1 MSRPTR
7 QAFRIYRVGGSV
19 RDELL
24 GRTGG
29 DRDWVV
35 VGATP
40 EMLAASGFRAVGSDF
55 PVFLHPETKEEYA
68 LARTE
73 RKHGR
78 GYRGFQF
85 FASPEVT
92 LESDL
97 ARRDLTIN
105 AMARDDAGTLI
116 DPYGGLADLRAG
128 VLRHVSPAFVED
140 PLRVLRVARFAARL
154 DFAVAPE
161 TMRLMRAIVRSGELA
176 TVAPERV
183 WQEVARGLAE
193 PRPSRMLAV
202 LDEARALDT
211 VLPEIAQAYP
221 GRRGARWTALRK
233 ALDRAAAQSSS
244 LEARYA
250 VLAHDLGPRS
260 DVPAVAARARIRA
273 ADALSAR
280 LKVPASCRDAARLA
294 ARVLPQV
301 GAIDDLA
308 PGRILDVLLAA
319 DGLRRPERIDVLLE
333 AHAAVAGVDTERV
346 ATRWRDALGVVR
358 RVALRDVARAYPHAD
373 AIQKAVRAARLAAL
387 RRWKREA
394 AR

>member
-1 MSRPTR
+1 VARPTR
-7 QAFRIYRVGGSV
+7 QAFRVYRVGGSV

-29 DRDWVV
+29 DRDWVI

-73 RKHGR
+73 RKQGR

-116 DPYGGLADLRAG
+116 DPHGGLADLRAR

-176 TVAPERV
+176 TVAAERV
-183 WQEVARGLAE
+183 WQEIARGLAE

-202 LDEARALDT
+202 LDEARALDA
-211 VLPEIAQAYP
+211 VLPEIAHAYP
-221 GRRGARWTALRK
+221 ARRGARWTALGE
-233 ALDRAAAQSSS
+233 ALDRAAANACS

-250 VLAHDLGPRS
+250 VLAHDLAPRS
-260 DVPAVAARARIRA
+260 GRPAVAARMRTRG

-294 ARVLPQV
+294 ARFLPQV
-301 GAIDDLA
+301 GAIGDLA
-308 PGRILDVLLAA
+308 AGRILDVLLAA
-319 DGLRRPERIDVLLE
+319 DGLRRPERIDVLLD
-333 AHAAVAGVDTERV
+333 AHAAVAGIELLDRFGGRLEGKLCG
-346 ATRWRDALGVVR
+346 RWMGEYEQQRQCGANGL
-358 RVALRDVARAYPHAD
+358 
-373 AIQKAVRAARLAAL
+373 
-387 RRWKREA
+387 ES
-394 AR
+394 

>member
-1 MSRPTR
+1 VSRPTR
-7 QAFRIYRVGGSV
+7 QAFRVYRVGGSV

-250 VLAHDLGPRS
+250 VLAHDLGSRS
-260 DVPAVAARARIRA
+260 DVPAVAARARLRA

-301 GAIDDLA
+301 GSIDGLA

>member
-7 QAFRIYRVGGSV
+7 QAFRVYRVGGSV

-250 VLAHDLGPRS
+250 VLAHDLGSRS
-260 DVPAVAARARIRA
+260 DVPAVAARARLRA

-301 GAIDDLA
+301 GSIDGLA

>member
-35 VGATP
+35 VGGTP

-116 DPYGGLADLRAG
+116 DPYGGLADLRAR

-154 DFAVAPE
+154 DFDVAPD

-193 PRPSRMLAV
+193 PRPSRMFAV
-202 LDEARALDT
+202 LDEARALEA

-221 GRRGARWTALRK
+221 ARRGARWTALGK
-233 ALDRAAAQSSS
+233 ALDRAAAQATS

-250 VLAHDLGPRS
+250 VLAHDLAPRS
-260 DVPAVAARARIRA
+260 DAPAAAARARIRA

-294 ARVLPQV
+294 ARFLPQV
-301 GAIDDLA
+301 GAIDELA
-308 PGRILDVLLAA
+308 PGRVLDVLLAA
-319 DGLRRPERIDVLLE
+319 DGLRRPERIDVLLD
-333 AHAAVAGVDTERV
+333 AHAAVAGIDTGRV
-346 ATRWRDALGVVR
+346 AARWRDALGVVR

>member
-1 MSRPTR
+1 VSRPTR
-7 QAFRIYRVGGSV
+7 QAFRVYRVGGSV

-73 RKHGR
+73 RKQGR

-116 DPYGGLADLRAG
+116 DPYGGLADLRAR

-161 TMRLMRAIVRSGELA
+161 TMRLMREIVRSGELA

-202 LDEARALDT
+202 LDEARALDA

-221 GRRGARWTALRK
+221 GRRGMRWTALRK
-233 ALDRAAAQSSS
+233 ALDRAAAQASS

-308 PGRILDVLLAA
+308 AGRILDVLLAA
-319 DGLRRPERIDVLLE
+319 DGLRRPERIDVLLDV
-333 AHAAVAGVDTERV
+333 HAAVTGTEPL
-346 ATRWRDALGVVR
+346 AARWREALGVVR

-387 RRWKREA
+387 RRWKRETT
-394 AR
+394 R

>member
-1 MSRPTR
+1 VSRPTR
-7 QAFRIYRVGGSV
+7 QAFRVYRVGGSV

-73 RKHGR
+73 RKQGR

-116 DPYGGLADLRAG
+116 DPYGGLADLRAR

-161 TMRLMRAIVRSGELA
+161 TMRLMREIVRSGELA

-202 LDEARALDT
+202 LDEARALDA

-233 ALDRAAAQSSS
+233 ALDRAAAQASS

-333 AHAAVAGVDTERV
+333 AHAAVAGVDTGRV
-346 ATRWRDALGVVR
+346 AARWRDALGVVR